1 MIIINFQMIE
11 YFFVVVVE
19 YFVIT
24 AMIMDEHQLI
34 DLIRVDETLVD
45 SIHSARSIHLIFSH
59 PLKWP

>member
-1 MIIINFQMIE
+1 MIE

-45 SIHSARSIHLIFSH
+45 SIHSARSIHLIFNH